1 MIGSLLKAWMNM
13 GCVNVAWRQAAM
25 QPSAASDAV
34 PGPGWEGL
42 GQQKVS
48 RDLAGVN
55 SCQRLQHGEH
65 GLVGKSTLSAFC
77 TASASPLQ
85 ATSKLC
91 FCTRLRRNQ
100 LCA

>member
-42 GQQKVS
+42 GQQKVMPGFS
-48 RDLAGVN
+48 W
-55 SCQRLQHGEH
+55 CEQ
-65 GLVGKSTLSAFC
+65 LSKV
-77 TASASPLQ
+77 
-85 ATSKLC
+85 AT
-91 FCTRLRRNQ
+91 RRTW
-100 LCA
+100 LGR